1 MNSDFK
7 INGYKF
13 IWTCSAFT
21 MWCLGRTRL
30 QVRPKNTTVNPFDI
44 FTREEVLRCVATSDP
59 STRPRITWYS
69 VINDTM
75 TQVNT
80 SSSDRLVIDTDGSLI
95 FRGIKKTEWRQF
107 MGWYRCVADNG
118 YTSDSADLFLD
129 VLTSPPVDC
138 TDLPTRREWTSV
150 ILFTRYVFSSAGWVS
165 SITDQNLSLCLS
177 VTPPPLALCIQMP
190 LATYVNYTDLNN
202 SVLLMCGHV
211 SAGIFAAT
219 TYSGKVNTMVFVILL
234 QVRKLN
240 SRIVCC
246 DEL

>member
-150 ILFTRYVFSSAGWVS
+150 ILFTRYVFSSAG
-165 SITDQNLSLCLS
+165 
-177 VTPPPLALCIQMP
+177 
-190 LATYVNYTDLNN
+190 
-202 SVLLMCGHV
+202 
-211 SAGIFAAT
+211 
-219 TYSGKVNTMVFVILL
+219 
-234 QVRKLN
+234 
-240 SRIVCC
+240 
-246 DEL
+246 